1 MQLAEAATKPMEEDA
16 VDAEDDMREEK
27 GVAVTGEE
35 AVAAE
40 PAEET
45 PPVTLCHSKETPTV

>member
-1 MQLAEAATKPMEEDA
+1 MEEDA

-35 AVAAE
+35 AVVAE

-45 PPVTLCHSKETPTV
+45 PPPPITLCHSKETPTV